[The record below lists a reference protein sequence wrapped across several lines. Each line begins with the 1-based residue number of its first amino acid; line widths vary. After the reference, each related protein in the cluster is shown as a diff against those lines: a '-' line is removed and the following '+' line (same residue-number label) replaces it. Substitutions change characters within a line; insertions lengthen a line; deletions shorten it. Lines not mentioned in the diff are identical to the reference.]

1 MATISELL
9 IKIGADNSGLSKALD
24 NTKQQIDSTFKDV
37 SPLNEMQ
44 GALTGTTNKVEALLG
59 SFTKF
64 AAMAAG
70 GFGMTSLISASV
82 EAGESLYQ
90 LQRRLGVTT
99 AEAGEFK
106 KILALTGGD
115 ADTASVAIMRMD
127 KNISGSSESA
137 KKAKAIFEAVGVS
150 MTDQNGK
157 LLPVN
162 KQLEQLAE
170 GYRKATEAGYGQE
183 FIMNTLG
190 SRGMALT
197 KTLQNFAEAKENA
210 AKVQSNGLIDPE
222 EMHKLDQE
230 MKVINMQLGQLKT
243 AGGAAFAPIAKEFLP
258 VILTGLQ
265 DTAKFIKE
273 NGAAIKE
280 TTKDVVALIAVYK
293 SLQAA
298 RAIAMKVNHVV
309 GGLTDHTEE
318 LRANESKETELTA
331 QQERAI
337 ARRIKNIE
345 KQSIAEERAYAKSV
359 AKMEVSEEEKSRLIA
374 KHIVQR
380 EKLAA
385 EAAERER
392 LIMTEMFAKINAER
406 QISVAKAATAYSE
419 NATAA
424 QAASTRIVAANT
436 KAAASAN
443 EIVIGNA
450 RAAQSEAAKAAAA
463 VTASS
468 TMVASNTAA
477 KAAIVETT
485 VAQDALTASEV
496 ITGDTAVVQGERK
509 VASEAAAKAAVVE
522 TTVAQEALTAAEVVT
537 GNTAVVQCSRTAE
550 ACAVV
555 TGAVGRLTSAVWAL
569 AQGWWGV
576 AAAIAYVL
584 YLSSQRSDATAA
596 QVNSRYITLDD
607 GTVVKSDG
615 AGGYKGVYDSN
626 AARAADYGDANGH
639 GDDYDP
645 GSRDYTS
652 SSYMGEDGEG
662 DGTAGYST
670 TSEPNNNYYELSD
683 AQKSEAW
690 GKDPN
695 RPMSWAEW
703 YNSNDPEA
711 VQERAR
717 QEANAA
723 SEGLSEQM
731 RKIFADTGSAI
742 RSGSSAGGGSVG
754 SSVASTPT
762 PVEYDVPIGE
772 YVAQVARDN
781 FQQGDQWRGTLGNDA
796 AGWCDDFTHEV
807 YKQVFESLGRADPFD
822 GVVND
827 DDFKA
832 AGAYH
837 EGSLSE
843 IRAQLQPGDLI
854 DTPGHV
860 GIYIGNGM
868 VRSRQ
873 SSAGINDLSLD
884 DFDSTFGGIIGFG
897 SIAEASGGQTVKSS
911 QIHGA
916 GATREAQEAAR
927 ALANARKEATA
938 LMQTMR
944 DAVQAN
950 DGPEYQTNMIKNIE
964 DVMRKK
970 QQINKIAATPG
981 IDQQTVDSL
990 NKELEKYAKSI
1001 DEKVKKKWR
1010 EAFQEMKDAASVAHA
1025 QVKHDY
1031 EALADAEF
1039 RTTLHKIDKE
1049 REAKEKALMK
1059 DKKDTETRAV
1069 INDWYHAQ
1077 VEAALEKRNKSRQE
1091 AHEKYINWLAE
1102 EGRLEQIIADLNT
1115 ETSSKKMVKSIDI
1128 AGQKKLAQTYVSI
1141 WKDAHGSMSS
1151 YIADVSTSVYSS
1163 LTDSMTEFIR
1173 GAKSAK
1179 SVLQDFTN
1187 SILQSMAK
1195 IAAQRLAASWMT
1207 GLLGAFSSTRK
1218 SGFTLGTGEKLN
1230 PSFGYTGSVV
1240 TGFTKFAKGG
1250 IVTAPTLAMIGE
1262 AGENEAVIPLNHENL
1277 SAMGGR
1283 SKSGGVVVNI
1293 TNKTD
1298 SKVSVQSSSYD
1309 EGLEKWVLDV
1319 VVDGASRNR
1328 GGFGTNLKTALGGQ
1342 A

>member
-24 NTKQQIDSTFKDV
+24 NTKKQIDSTFKDV

-170 GYRKATEAGYGQE
+170 GYKKATEAGYGQE

-210 AKVQSNGLIDPE
+210 AKVQGNGLIDPE

-265 DTAKFIKE
+265 DTAKFIKD

-298 RAIAMKVNHVV
+298 RTIAMKVSNVV
-309 GGLTDHTEE
+309 GGLADHSAE
-318 LRANESKETELTA
+318 LTANEAKETELTA

-337 ARRIKNIE
+337 AQRIKNIE
-345 KQSIAEERAYAKSV
+345 KQALAEERAYAKSV
-359 AKMEVSEEEKSRLIA
+359 AQMEVSEEEKSKLIA
-374 KHIVQR
+374 KHTVKR

-392 LIMTEMFAKINAER
+392 IIMTEMFAKINAER
-406 QISVAKAATAYSE
+406 QTSTAKAAASYSE
-419 NATAA
+419 EATAA
-424 QAASTRIVAANT
+424 QSAASRIAAANS
-436 KAAASAN
+436 KAASSAN
-443 EIVIGNA
+443 AIVVANG
-450 RAAQSEAAKAAAA
+450 RAAQSEAAKATAA
-463 VTASS
+463 VTASN
-468 TMVASNTAA
+468 TMVASNTVA

-485 VAQDALTASEV
+485 VAQEALTAAEV
-496 ITGDTAVVQGERK
+496 VTGDTAIVQGERK
-509 VASEAAAKAAVVE
+509 VAAETAAKAAVVE
-522 TTVAQEALTAAEVVT
+522 TTVAQETLTAAEVVT

-576 AAAIAYVL
+576 FAAVTAVL
-584 YLSSQRSDATAA
+584 YLSAQRSTSIGQNIGNQYTPLSTGRTAKFENGKFVRVTDESNDISQSVVA
-596 QVNSRYITLDD
+596 AMPSR
-607 GTVVKSDG
+607 
-615 AGGYKGVYDSN
+615 
-626 AARAADYGDANGH
+626 
-639 GDDYDP
+639 DDYDEEGMGDDVLDPDSTDLERYGGTNATEGAGAPSP
-645 GSRDYTS
+645 GPTYTVDDLTEAEQEEAF
-652 SSYMGEDGEG
+652 G
-662 DGTAGYST
+662 
-670 TSEPNNNYYELSD
+670 
-683 AQKSEAW
+683 KSEF
-690 GKDPN
+690 GKQQVL
-695 RPMSWAEW
+695 AEQQAAA
-703 YNSNDPEA
+703 EA
-711 VQERAR
+711 AAAEAQRQQE
-717 QEANAA
+717 EAMRNLFA
-723 SEGLSEQM
+723 S
-731 RKIFADTGSAI
+731 TGNVM
-742 RSGSSAGGGSVG
+742 SAGGGAGGGGG
-754 SSVASTPT
+754 SSSGGAAPA

-772 YVAQVARDN
+772 YVAQVAAEN
-781 FQQGDQWRGTLGNDA
+781 FQQGDQWRGTLGNDVD
-796 AGWCDDFTHEV
+796 GWCDDFTHEV
-807 YKQVFESLGRADPFD
+807 YKQVFESLGRSDPFD

-827 DDFKA
+827 DDFKT

-911 QIHGA
+911 LLHNA
-916 GATREAQEAAR
+916 GATKEAQDAER

-950 DGPEYQTNMIKNIE
+950 DGPEYQTNMIKNLE

-1025 QVKHDY
+1025 QVEHDY

-1039 RTTLHKIDKE
+1039 RTTLHKLDKE
-1049 REAKEKALMK
+1049 REAKEKSLMK

-1115 ETSSKKMVKSIDI
+1115 ETSSKKMVNSIDI

-1173 GAKSAK
+1173 GTKSAK

-1195 IAAQRLAASWMT
+1195 IAAQRLAATWMT
-1207 GLLGAFSSTRK
+1207 GILGAIGGKTASMTGNVLADSAISTTV
-1218 SGFTLGTGEKLN
+1218 SGLPVDGLGV
-1230 PSFGYTGSVV
+1230 SV
-1240 TGFTKFAKGG
+1240 TPFASGG

-1262 AGENEAVIPLNHENL
+1262 AGENEAVIPLNAENL
-1277 SAMGGR
+1277 AAIGGGN
-1283 SKSGGVVVNI
+1283 KGSGGVVVNI

-1298 SKVSVQSSSYD
+1298 SQVKVQNTSYD
-1309 EGLEKWVLDV
+1309 DGLEKWVLDV
-1319 VVDGASRNR
+1319 VVDGAARNR
-1328 GGFGTNLKTALGGQ
+1328 GGFGSNLKTALGG
-1342 A
+1342 

>member
-273 NGAAIKE
+273 NCAAIKE

-318 LRANESKETELTA
+318 LKANESKETELTA

-359 AKMEVSEEEKSRLIA
+359 AKMEVSEEEKSKLIA

-450 RAAQSEAAKAAAA
+450 RAAQSEAAKAAAS

-468 TMVASNTAA
+468 TMVASNTVA
-477 KAAIVETT
+477 KAAIAETT
-485 VAQDALTASEV
+485 VAQEALAAAEV
-496 ITGDTAVVQGERK
+496 VTGDTAVVQGERK
-509 VASEAAAKAAVVE
+509 VAAETAAKAAVVE
-522 TTVAQEALTAAEVVT
+522 TTVAQETLTAAEVVT

-576 AAAIAYVL
+576 FAAVVAVINLSAQRSTTIGQNIGNQYTSLSTGRTAKFENGKFVRVTDESNDISQSVVAAMPSRDDYDEEGMGDDVLDPDSTDLERYGGTNATEGAGAPSPGPTYTVDDLTEAEQAEAFGKSEFGKQQVLAEQQAAAEAAAAEA
-584 YLSSQRSDATAA
+584 QRQQEEAMRNLFASTGN
-596 QVNSRYITLDD
+596 VM
-607 GTVVKSDG
+607 G
-615 AGGYKGVYDSN
+615 AGGG
-626 AARAADYGDANGH
+626 
-639 GDDYDP
+639 
-645 GSRDYTS
+645 
-652 SSYMGEDGEG
+652 
-662 DGTAGYST
+662 
-670 TSEPNNNYYELSD
+670 
-683 AQKSEAW
+683 
-690 GKDPN
+690 
-695 RPMSWAEW
+695 
-703 YNSNDPEA
+703 
-711 VQERAR
+711 
-717 QEANAA
+717 
-723 SEGLSEQM
+723 
-731 RKIFADTGSAI
+731 
-742 RSGSSAGGGSVG
+742 AGGGGG
-754 SSVASTPT
+754 SSSGGAAPA

-772 YVAQVARDN
+772 YVAQVATEN
-781 FQQGDQWRGTLGNDA
+781 FQQGEQWRGTLGNDV

-807 YKQVFESLGRADPFD
+807 YRQVFESLGRADPFD

-837 EGSLSE
+837 DGSLSE

-854 DTPGHV
+854 DTPNHV

-884 DFDSTFGGIIGFG
+884 DFNATFGGIIGYG

-927 ALANARKEATA
+927 ALENARKQAVA

-944 DAVQAN
+944 DTVQAN
-950 DGPEYQTNMIKNIE
+950 DGTEYQTNMIKNIE

-1001 DEKVKKKWR
+1001 DKKVKKKWR
-1010 EAFQEMKDAASVAHA
+1010 EAFQEMKDVASVAHA

-1039 RTTLHKIDKE
+1039 HTTLHKLDKE

-1059 DKKDTETRAV
+1059 DKKDTGARAV

-1218 SGFTLGTGEKLN
+1218 SGFTLGTGEKLD

>member
-150 MTDQNGK
+150 MTDQTGK

-293 SLQAA
+293 SLQAV

-359 AKMEVSEEEKSRLIA
+359 AKMEVSEEEKSKLIA

-576 AAAIAYVL
+576 FAAVVAVINLSAQRSTTIGQNIGNQYTSLSTGRTAKFENGKFVRVTDESNDISQSVVAAMPSRDDYDEEGMGDDVLDPDSTDLERYGGTNATEGAGAPSPGPTYTVDDLTEAEQAEAFGKSEFGKQQVLAEQQAAAEAAAAEA
-584 YLSSQRSDATAA
+584 QRQQEEAMRNLFASTGN
-596 QVNSRYITLDD
+596 VM
-607 GTVVKSDG
+607 G
-615 AGGYKGVYDSN
+615 AGGG
-626 AARAADYGDANGH
+626 
-639 GDDYDP
+639 
-645 GSRDYTS
+645 
-652 SSYMGEDGEG
+652 
-662 DGTAGYST
+662 
-670 TSEPNNNYYELSD
+670 
-683 AQKSEAW
+683 
-690 GKDPN
+690 
-695 RPMSWAEW
+695 
-703 YNSNDPEA
+703 
-711 VQERAR
+711 
-717 QEANAA
+717 
-723 SEGLSEQM
+723 
-731 RKIFADTGSAI
+731 
-742 RSGSSAGGGSVG
+742 AGGGGG
-754 SSVASTPT
+754 SSSGGAAPA

-772 YVAQVARDN
+772 YVAQVATEN
-781 FQQGDQWRGTLGNDA
+781 FQQGEQWRGTLGNDV

-807 YKQVFESLGRADPFD
+807 YRQVFESLGRADPFD

-837 EGSLSE
+837 DGSLSE

-911 QIHGA
+911 LLHNA
-916 GATREAQEAAR
+916 GATKEAQDAEH

-950 DGPEYQTNMIKNIE
+950 DGPEYQTNMIKNLE

-1039 RTTLHKIDKE
+1039 RTTLHKLDKE

-1059 DKKDTETRAV
+1059 DKKDTEARAV

-1115 ETSSKKMVKSIDI
+1115 ETISKKMVKSIDI

-1179 SVLQDFTN
+1179 NVLQDFTN

>member
-150 MTDQNGK
+150 MTDQTGK

-170 GYRKATEAGYGQE
+170 GYRKTTEAGYGQE

-359 AKMEVSEEEKSRLIA
+359 AKMEVSEEEKSKLIA

-450 RAAQSEAAKAAAA
+450 RAAQSEAAKAAAS

-468 TMVASNTAA
+468 TMVASNTVA

-485 VAQDALTASEV
+485 VAQEALAAAEV
-496 ITGDTAVVQGERK
+496 VTGDTAVVQGERK
-509 VASEAAAKAAVVE
+509 VAAETAAKAAVVE
-522 TTVAQEALTAAEVVT
+522 TTVAQETLTAAEVVT

-576 AAAIAYVL
+576 FAAVVAVINLSAQRSTTIGQNIGNQYTSLSTGRTAKFENGKFVRVTDESNDISQSVVAAMPSRDDYDEEGMGDDVLDPDSTDLERYGGTNATEGAGAPSPGPTYTVDDLTEAEQAEAFGKSEFGKQQVLAEQQAAAEAAAAEA
-584 YLSSQRSDATAA
+584 QRQQEEAMRNLFASTGN
-596 QVNSRYITLDD
+596 VM
-607 GTVVKSDG
+607 G
-615 AGGYKGVYDSN
+615 AGGG
-626 AARAADYGDANGH
+626 
-639 GDDYDP
+639 
-645 GSRDYTS
+645 
-652 SSYMGEDGEG
+652 
-662 DGTAGYST
+662 
-670 TSEPNNNYYELSD
+670 
-683 AQKSEAW
+683 
-690 GKDPN
+690 
-695 RPMSWAEW
+695 
-703 YNSNDPEA
+703 
-711 VQERAR
+711 
-717 QEANAA
+717 
-723 SEGLSEQM
+723 
-731 RKIFADTGSAI
+731 
-742 RSGSSAGGGSVG
+742 AGGGGG
-754 SSVASTPT
+754 SSSGGAAPA

-772 YVAQVARDN
+772 YVAQVATEN
-781 FQQGDQWRGTLGNDA
+781 FQQGEQWRGTLGNDV

-807 YKQVFESLGRADPFD
+807 YRQVFESLGRADPFD

>member
-359 AKMEVSEEEKSRLIA
+359 AKMEVSEEEKSKLIA

-406 QISVAKAATAYSE
+406 QISVAK
-419 NATAA
+419 
-424 QAASTRIVAANT
+424 
-436 KAAASAN
+436 
-443 EIVIGNA
+443 
-450 RAAQSEAAKAAAA
+450 AAKAAAA

-596 QVNSRYITLDD
+596 QVNSRYITLED
-607 GTVVKSDG
+607 GTVVESDG
-615 AGGYKGVYDSN
+615 AGGYKGVYDPD

-645 GSRDYTS
+645 GSQDYTS
-652 SSYMGEDGEG
+652 SSYAGEDGEG
-662 DGTAGYST
+662 DGVDSYPT
-670 TSEPNNNYYELSD
+670 TSEPPNNTYELTE
-683 AQKSEAW
+683 AQQAEAW
-690 GKDPN
+690 RKDPN
-695 RPMSWAEW
+695 RPMTYEEW

-711 VQERAR
+711 VQERVR
-717 QEANAA
+717 QTTNAA
-723 SEGLSEQM
+723 SAGLNEQL
-731 RKIFADTGSAI
+731 RDLLNGTGNVM
-742 RSGSSAGGGSVG
+742 SSGGGSGGGG
-754 SSVASTPT
+754 SASGSAASA

-772 YVAQVARDN
+772 YVAQVAAEN
-781 FQQGDQWRGTLGNDA
+781 FQQGDQWRGTLGNDVD
-796 AGWCDDFTHEV
+796 GWCDDFTHEV
-807 YKQVFESLGRADPFD
+807 YKQVFESLGRSDPFD

-884 DFDSTFGGIIGFG
+884 DFNATFGGIIGYG

-927 ALANARKEATA
+927 ALENARKQAVA

-944 DAVQAN
+944 DTVQAN
-950 DGPEYQTNMIKNIE
+950 DGTEYQTNMLKNLE
-964 DVMRKK
+964 DVMKKK

-990 NKELEKYAKSI
+990 NKELDKYAKSI
-1001 DEKVKKKWR
+1001 DKKVKKKWR

-1039 RTTLHKIDKE
+1039 HTTLHKLDKE

-1059 DKKDTETRAV
+1059 DKKDTEARAV

-1115 ETSSKKMVKSIDI
+1115 ETISKKMVKSIDI

-1207 GLLGAFSSTRK
+1207 ELLGAFSSTRK
-1218 SGFTLGTGEKLN
+1218 SGFTLGTGEKLD

-1283 SKSGGVVVNI
+1283 PKSAGVVVNI

>member
-1 MATISELL
+1 LATISELL

-273 NGAAIKE
+273 NCAAIKE

-318 LRANESKETELTA
+318 LKANESKETELTA

-359 AKMEVSEEEKSRLIA
+359 AKMEVSEEEKSKLIA

-424 QAASTRIVAANT
+424 QAAYTRIVAANT

-450 RAAQSEAAKAAAA
+450 RAAQSEAAKAAAS

-468 TMVASNTAA
+468 TIVASNTAA

-522 TTVAQEALTAAEVVT
+522 TTVAQDALTAAEVVT

-569 AQGWWGV
+569 EQGWWGV
-576 AAAIAYVL
+576 FAAVVAVINLSAQRSTTIGQNIGNQYTSLSTGRTAKFENGKFVRVTDESNDISQSVVAAMPSRDDYDEEGMGDDVLDPDSTDLERYGGTNATEGAGAPSPGPTYTVDDLTEAEQAEAFGKSEFGKQQVLAEQQAAAEAAAAEA
-584 YLSSQRSDATAA
+584 QRQQEEAMRNLFASTGN
-596 QVNSRYITLDD
+596 VM
-607 GTVVKSDG
+607 G
-615 AGGYKGVYDSN
+615 AGGG
-626 AARAADYGDANGH
+626 
-639 GDDYDP
+639 
-645 GSRDYTS
+645 
-652 SSYMGEDGEG
+652 
-662 DGTAGYST
+662 
-670 TSEPNNNYYELSD
+670 
-683 AQKSEAW
+683 
-690 GKDPN
+690 
-695 RPMSWAEW
+695 
-703 YNSNDPEA
+703 
-711 VQERAR
+711 
-717 QEANAA
+717 
-723 SEGLSEQM
+723 
-731 RKIFADTGSAI
+731 
-742 RSGSSAGGGSVG
+742 AGGGGG
-754 SSVASTPT
+754 SSSGGAAPA

-772 YVAQVARDN
+772 YVAQVATEN
-781 FQQGDQWRGTLGNDA
+781 FQQGDQWRGTLGNDV

-837 EGSLSE
+837 DGSLSE

-911 QIHGA
+911 QIHGD

-1001 DEKVKKKWR
+1001 DKKVKKKWR

-1031 EALADAEF
+1031 EAFADAEF
-1039 RTTLHKIDKE
+1039 RTTLHKLDKE

-1059 DKKDTETRAV
+1059 DKKDTEARAV

-1115 ETSSKKMVKSIDI
+1115 ETSSKKMVNSIDI

-1207 GLLGAFSSTRK
+1207 ELLGAFSSTRK
-1218 SGFTLGTGEKLN
+1218 SGFTLGTGEKLD

-1283 SKSGGVVVNI
+1283 SKSGGMVVNI

>member
-190 SRGMALT
+190 SRGMTLT

-273 NGAAIKE
+273 NCAAIKE

-359 AKMEVSEEEKSRLIA
+359 AKMEVSEEEKSKLIA

-450 RAAQSEAAKAAAA
+450 RAAQSEAAKAAAS

-468 TMVASNTAA
+468 TMVASNTVA

-485 VAQDALTASEV
+485 VAQEALAAAEV
-496 ITGDTAVVQGERK
+496 VTGDTAVVQGERK
-509 VASEAAAKAAVVE
+509 VAAETAAKAAVVE
-522 TTVAQEALTAAEVVT
+522 TTVAQETLTAAEVVT

-576 AAAIAYVL
+576 FAAVVAVINLSAQRSTTIGQNIGNQYTSLSTGRTAKFENGKFVRVTDESNDISQSVVAAMPSRDDYDEEGMGDDVLDPDSTDLERYGGTNATEGAGAPSPGPTYTVDDLTEAEQAEAFGKSEFGKQQVLAEQQAAAEAAAAEA
-584 YLSSQRSDATAA
+584 QRQQEEAMRNLFASTGN
-596 QVNSRYITLDD
+596 VM
-607 GTVVKSDG
+607 G
-615 AGGYKGVYDSN
+615 AGGG
-626 AARAADYGDANGH
+626 
-639 GDDYDP
+639 
-645 GSRDYTS
+645 
-652 SSYMGEDGEG
+652 
-662 DGTAGYST
+662 
-670 TSEPNNNYYELSD
+670 
-683 AQKSEAW
+683 
-690 GKDPN
+690 
-695 RPMSWAEW
+695 
-703 YNSNDPEA
+703 
-711 VQERAR
+711 
-717 QEANAA
+717 
-723 SEGLSEQM
+723 
-731 RKIFADTGSAI
+731 
-742 RSGSSAGGGSVG
+742 AGGGGG
-754 SSVASTPT
+754 SSSGGAAPA

-772 YVAQVARDN
+772 YVAQVATEN
-781 FQQGDQWRGTLGNDA
+781 FQQGEQWRGTLGNDV

-807 YKQVFESLGRADPFD
+807 YRQVFESLGRADPFD

-884 DFDSTFGGIIGFG
+884 DFNATFGGIIGYG

-927 ALANARKEATA
+927 ALENARKQAVA

-944 DAVQAN
+944 DTVQAN
-950 DGPEYQTNMIKNIE
+950 DGTEYQTNMLKNLE
-964 DVMRKK
+964 DVMKKK

-990 NKELEKYAKSI
+990 NKELDKYAKSI
-1001 DEKVKKKWR
+1001 DKKVKKKWR

-1039 RTTLHKIDKE
+1039 HTTLHKLDKE

-1059 DKKDTETRAV
+1059 DKKDTEARAV

-1218 SGFTLGTGEKLN
+1218 SGFTLGTGEKLD

-1342 A
+1342 

>member
-273 NGAAIKE
+273 NCAAIKE

-318 LRANESKETELTA
+318 LKANESKETELTA

-359 AKMEVSEEEKSRLIA
+359 AKMEVSEEEKSKLIA

-424 QAASTRIVAANT
+424 QAAYTRIVAANT

-450 RAAQSEAAKAAAA
+450 RAAQSEAAKAAAS

-468 TMVASNTAA
+468 TIVASNTAA

-522 TTVAQEALTAAEVVT
+522 TTVAQDALTAAEVVT

-569 AQGWWGV
+569 EQGWWGV
-576 AAAIAYVL
+576 FAAVVAVINLSAQRSTTIGQNIGNQYTSLSTGRTAKFENGKFVRVTDESNDISQSVVAAMPSRDDYDEEGMGDDVLDPDSTDLERYGGTNATEGAGAPSPGPTYTVDDLTEAEQAEAFGKSEFGKQQVLAEQQAAAEAAAAEA
-584 YLSSQRSDATAA
+584 QRQQEEAMRNLFASTGN
-596 QVNSRYITLDD
+596 VM
-607 GTVVKSDG
+607 G
-615 AGGYKGVYDSN
+615 AGGG
-626 AARAADYGDANGH
+626 
-639 GDDYDP
+639 
-645 GSRDYTS
+645 
-652 SSYMGEDGEG
+652 
-662 DGTAGYST
+662 
-670 TSEPNNNYYELSD
+670 
-683 AQKSEAW
+683 
-690 GKDPN
+690 
-695 RPMSWAEW
+695 
-703 YNSNDPEA
+703 
-711 VQERAR
+711 
-717 QEANAA
+717 
-723 SEGLSEQM
+723 
-731 RKIFADTGSAI
+731 
-742 RSGSSAGGGSVG
+742 AGGGGG
-754 SSVASTPT
+754 SSSGGAAPA

-772 YVAQVARDN
+772 YVAQVATEN
-781 FQQGDQWRGTLGNDA
+781 FQQGDQWRGTLGNDV

-837 EGSLSE
+837 DGSLSE

-911 QIHGA
+911 QIHGD

-1001 DEKVKKKWR
+1001 DKKVKKKWR

-1031 EALADAEF
+1031 EAFADAEF
-1039 RTTLHKIDKE
+1039 RTTLHKLDKE

-1059 DKKDTETRAV
+1059 DKKDTEARAV

-1115 ETSSKKMVKSIDI
+1115 ETSSKKMVNSIDI

-1207 GLLGAFSSTRK
+1207 ELLGAFSSTRK
-1218 SGFTLGTGEKLN
+1218 SGFTLGTGEKLD

-1283 SKSGGVVVNI
+1283 SKSGGMVVNI

>member
-273 NGAAIKE
+273 NCAAIKE

-318 LRANESKETELTA
+318 LKANESKETELTA

-359 AKMEVSEEEKSRLIA
+359 AKMEVSEEEKSKLIA

-450 RAAQSEAAKAAAA
+450 RAAQSEAAKAAAS

-468 TMVASNTAA
+468 TMVASNTVA
-477 KAAIVETT
+477 KAAIAETT
-485 VAQDALTASEV
+485 VAQEALAAAEV
-496 ITGDTAVVQGERK
+496 VTGDTAVVQGERK
-509 VASEAAAKAAVVE
+509 VAAETAAKAAVVE
-522 TTVAQEALTAAEVVT
+522 TTVAQETLTAAEVVT

-576 AAAIAYVL
+576 FAAVVAVINLSAQRSTTIGQNIGNQYTSLSTGRTAKFENGKFVRVTDESNDISQSVVAAMPSRDDYDEEGMGDDVLDPDSTDLERYGGTNATEGAGAPSPGPTYTVDDLTEAEQAEAFGKSEFGKQQVLAEQQAAAEAAAAEA
-584 YLSSQRSDATAA
+584 QRQQEEAMRNLFASTGN
-596 QVNSRYITLDD
+596 VM
-607 GTVVKSDG
+607 G
-615 AGGYKGVYDSN
+615 AGGG
-626 AARAADYGDANGH
+626 
-639 GDDYDP
+639 
-645 GSRDYTS
+645 
-652 SSYMGEDGEG
+652 
-662 DGTAGYST
+662 
-670 TSEPNNNYYELSD
+670 
-683 AQKSEAW
+683 
-690 GKDPN
+690 
-695 RPMSWAEW
+695 
-703 YNSNDPEA
+703 
-711 VQERAR
+711 
-717 QEANAA
+717 
-723 SEGLSEQM
+723 
-731 RKIFADTGSAI
+731 
-742 RSGSSAGGGSVG
+742 AGGGGG
-754 SSVASTPT
+754 SSSGGAAPA

-772 YVAQVARDN
+772 YVAQVATEN
-781 FQQGDQWRGTLGNDA
+781 FQQGEQWRGTLGNDV

-807 YKQVFESLGRADPFD
+807 YRQVFESLGRADPFD

-837 EGSLSE
+837 DGSLSE

-854 DTPGHV
+854 DTPNHV

-884 DFDSTFGGIIGFG
+884 DFNATFGGIIGYG

-927 ALANARKEATA
+927 ALENARKQAVA

-944 DAVQAN
+944 DTVQAN
-950 DGPEYQTNMIKNIE
+950 DGTEYQTNMIKNIE

-1001 DEKVKKKWR
+1001 DKKVKKKWR
-1010 EAFQEMKDAASVAHA
+1010 EAFQEMKDVASVAHA

-1039 RTTLHKIDKE
+1039 HTTLHKLDKE

-1059 DKKDTETRAV
+1059 DKKDTGARAV

-1195 IAAQRLAASWMT
+1195 IAAQRLVASWMT

-1218 SGFTLGTGEKLN
+1218 SGFTLGTGEKLD

>member
-150 MTDQNGK
+150 MTDQTGK

-265 DTAKFIKE
+265 YTAKFIKE

-331 QQERAI
+331 QQERTI

-359 AKMEVSEEEKSRLIA
+359 AKMEVSEEEKSKLIA

-496 ITGDTAVVQGERK
+496 ITGNTAVVQGERK

-555 TGAVGRLTSAVWAL
+555 TGAVGRLTSAVRAL

-576 AAAIAYVL
+576 FAAVVAVINLSAQRSTTIGQNIGNQYTSLSTGRTAKFENGKFVRVTDESNDISQSVVAAMPSRDDYDEEGMGDDVLDPDSTDLERYGGTNATEGAGAPSPGPTYTVDDLTEAEQAEAFGKSEFGKQQVLAEQQAAAEAAAAEA
-584 YLSSQRSDATAA
+584 QRQQEEAMRNLFASTGN
-596 QVNSRYITLDD
+596 VM
-607 GTVVKSDG
+607 G
-615 AGGYKGVYDSN
+615 AGGG
-626 AARAADYGDANGH
+626 
-639 GDDYDP
+639 
-645 GSRDYTS
+645 
-652 SSYMGEDGEG
+652 
-662 DGTAGYST
+662 
-670 TSEPNNNYYELSD
+670 
-683 AQKSEAW
+683 
-690 GKDPN
+690 
-695 RPMSWAEW
+695 
-703 YNSNDPEA
+703 
-711 VQERAR
+711 
-717 QEANAA
+717 
-723 SEGLSEQM
+723 
-731 RKIFADTGSAI
+731 
-742 RSGSSAGGGSVG
+742 AGGGGG
-754 SSVASTPT
+754 SSSGGAAPA

-781 FQQGDQWRGTLGNDA
+781 FQQGDQWRGTLGNDVD
-796 AGWCDDFTHEV
+796 GWCDDFTHEV
-807 YKQVFESLGRADPFD
+807 YKQVFESLGRSDPFD

-884 DFDSTFGGIIGFG
+884 DFNATFGGIIGYG

-927 ALANARKEATA
+927 ALENARKQAVA

-944 DAVQAN
+944 DTVQAN

-1001 DEKVKKKWR
+1001 DKKVKKKWR

-1039 RTTLHKIDKE
+1039 RTTLHKLDKE

-1059 DKKDTETRAV
+1059 DKKDTEARAV

-1195 IAAQRLAASWMT
+1195 IAAQRLAASWTT

-1218 SGFTLGTGEKLN
+1218 SGFTLGTGEKLD

>member
-190 SRGMALT
+190 SRGMTLT

-258 VILTGLQ
+258 VILTGLH
-265 DTAKFIKE
+265 DTAKFIKD

-293 SLQAA
+293 SMQAA

-359 AKMEVSEEEKSRLIA
+359 AKMEVSEEEKSKLIA

-392 LIMTEMFAKINAER
+392 LIMTEMFAKINVER

-450 RAAQSEAAKAAAA
+450 RAAQSEAAKAAAS

-468 TMVASNTAA
+468 TMVASNTVA

-485 VAQDALTASEV
+485 VAQEALAAAEV
-496 ITGDTAVVQGERK
+496 VTGDTAVVQGERK
-509 VASEAAAKAAVVE
+509 VAAETAAKAAVVE
-522 TTVAQEALTAAEVVT
+522 TTVAQETLTAAEVVT
-537 GNTAVVQCSRTAE
+537 GNTAVMQCSRTAE

-576 AAAIAYVL
+576 FAAVVAVINLSAQRSTTIGQNIGNQYTSLSTGRTAKFENGKFVRVTDESNDISQSVVAAMPSRDDYDEEGMGDDVLDPDSTDLERYGGTNATEGAGAPSPGPTYTVDDLTEAEQAEAFGKSEFGKQQVLAEQQAAAEA
-584 YLSSQRSDATAA
+584 QRQQEEAMRNLFASTGN
-596 QVNSRYITLDD
+596 VM
-607 GTVVKSDG
+607 G
-615 AGGYKGVYDSN
+615 AGGG
-626 AARAADYGDANGH
+626 
-639 GDDYDP
+639 
-645 GSRDYTS
+645 
-652 SSYMGEDGEG
+652 
-662 DGTAGYST
+662 
-670 TSEPNNNYYELSD
+670 
-683 AQKSEAW
+683 
-690 GKDPN
+690 
-695 RPMSWAEW
+695 
-703 YNSNDPEA
+703 
-711 VQERAR
+711 
-717 QEANAA
+717 
-723 SEGLSEQM
+723 
-731 RKIFADTGSAI
+731 
-742 RSGSSAGGGSVG
+742 AGGGGG
-754 SSVASTPT
+754 SSSGGAAPA

-772 YVAQVARDN
+772 YVAQVATEN
-781 FQQGDQWRGTLGNDA
+781 FQQGEQWRGTLGNDV

-807 YKQVFESLGRADPFD
+807 YRQVFESLGRADPFD

-884 DFDSTFGGIIGFG
+884 DFNATFGGIIGYG

-927 ALANARKEATA
+927 ALENARKQAVA

-944 DAVQAN
+944 DTVQAN
-950 DGPEYQTNMIKNIE
+950 DGTEYQTNMIKNIE

-1001 DEKVKKKWR
+1001 DKKVKKKWR

-1039 RTTLHKIDKE
+1039 HTTLHKLDKE

-1059 DKKDTETRAV
+1059 DKKDTGARAV

-1077 VEAALEKRNKSRQE
+1077 VEAALEKRNKSQQE

-1218 SGFTLGTGEKLN
+1218 SGFTLGTGEKLD

>member
-150 MTDQNGK
+150 MTDQTGK

-359 AKMEVSEEEKSRLIA
+359 AKMEVSEEEKSKLIA

-596 QVNSRYITLDD
+596 QVNSRYITLED
-607 GTVVKSDG
+607 GTVVESDG
-615 AGGYKGVYDSN
+615 AGGYKGVYDPD

-645 GSRDYTS
+645 GSQDYTS
-652 SSYMGEDGEG
+652 SSYAGEDGEG
-662 DGTAGYST
+662 DGVDSYPT
-670 TSEPNNNYYELSD
+670 TSEPPNNTYELTE
-683 AQKSEAW
+683 AQQAEAW

-695 RPMSWAEW
+695 RPMTYEEW

-711 VQERAR
+711 VQERVR
-717 QEANAA
+717 QTTNAA
-723 SEGLSEQM
+723 SAGLNEQL
-731 RKIFADTGSAI
+731 RDLLNGTGNVM
-742 RSGSSAGGGSVG
+742 SSGGGSGGGG
-754 SSVASTPT
+754 SASGSAASA

-772 YVAQVARDN
+772 YVAQVAAEN
-781 FQQGDQWRGTLGNDA
+781 FQQGDQWRGTLGNDVD
-796 AGWCDDFTHEV
+796 GWCDDFTHEV
-807 YKQVFESLGRADPFD
+807 YKQVFESLGRSDPFD

-911 QIHGA
+911 LLHNA
-916 GATREAQEAAR
+916 GATKEAQDAEH

-1001 DEKVKKKWR
+1001 DKKVKKKWR
-1010 EAFQEMKDAASVAHA
+1010 EAFQEMKDVASVAHA

-1039 RTTLHKIDKE
+1039 HTTLHKLDKE

-1059 DKKDTETRAV
+1059 DKKDTGARAV

-1163 LTDSMTEFIR
+1163 LTDSMTKFIR

-1218 SGFTLGTGEKLN
+1218 SGFTLGTGEKLD

>member
-106 KILALTGGD
+106 KILVLTGGD

-359 AKMEVSEEEKSRLIA
+359 AKMEVSEEEKSKLIA

-576 AAAIAYVL
+576 FAAVVAVINLSAQRSTTIGQNIGNQYTSLSTGRTAKFENGKFVRVTDESNDISQSVVAAMPSRDDYDEEGMGDDVLDPDSTDLERYGGTNATEGAGAPSPGPTYTVDDLTEAEQAEAFGKSEFGKQQVLAEQQAAAEAAAAEA
-584 YLSSQRSDATAA
+584 QRQQEEAMRNLFASTGN
-596 QVNSRYITLDD
+596 VM
-607 GTVVKSDG
+607 G
-615 AGGYKGVYDSN
+615 AGGG
-626 AARAADYGDANGH
+626 
-639 GDDYDP
+639 
-645 GSRDYTS
+645 
-652 SSYMGEDGEG
+652 
-662 DGTAGYST
+662 
-670 TSEPNNNYYELSD
+670 
-683 AQKSEAW
+683 
-690 GKDPN
+690 
-695 RPMSWAEW
+695 
-703 YNSNDPEA
+703 
-711 VQERAR
+711 
-717 QEANAA
+717 
-723 SEGLSEQM
+723 
-731 RKIFADTGSAI
+731 
-742 RSGSSAGGGSVG
+742 AGGGGG
-754 SSVASTPT
+754 SSSGGAAPA

-837 EGSLSE
+837 DGSLSE

-897 SIAEASGGQTVKSS
+897 SIVEASGGQTVKSS
-911 QIHGA
+911 LLHNA
-916 GATREAQEAAR
+916 GATKEAQDAEH

-990 NKELEKYAKSI
+990 NKELDKYAKSI

-1039 RTTLHKIDKE
+1039 RTTLHKLDKE

-1059 DKKDTETRAV
+1059 DKKDTEARAV

-1115 ETSSKKMVKSIDI
+1115 ETISKKMVKSIDI

-1179 SVLQDFTN
+1179 NVLQDFTN

-1218 SGFTLGTGEKLN
+1218 SGFTLGTGEKLD

>member
-64 AAMAAG
+64 AAMAAS

-150 MTDQNGK
+150 MTDQTGK

-273 NGAAIKE
+273 NVAAIKE

-359 AKMEVSEEEKSRLIA
+359 AKMEVSEEEKSKLIA

-496 ITGDTAVVQGERK
+496 ITGNTAVVQGERK

-555 TGAVGRLTSAVWAL
+555 TGAVGRLTSAVRAL

-576 AAAIAYVL
+576 FAAVVAVIN
-584 YLSSQRSDATAA
+584 LSAQRSTTIGQNIGNQYTSLSTGRTAKFENGKFVRVTDESNDISQSVVA
-596 QVNSRYITLDD
+596 AMPSR
-607 GTVVKSDG
+607 
-615 AGGYKGVYDSN
+615 
-626 AARAADYGDANGH
+626 
-639 GDDYDP
+639 DDYDEEGMGDDVLDPDSTDLERYGGTNATEGAGAPSP
-645 GSRDYTS
+645 GPTYTVDDLTEAEQAEAF
-652 SSYMGEDGEG
+652 G
-662 DGTAGYST
+662 
-670 TSEPNNNYYELSD
+670 
-683 AQKSEAW
+683 KSEF
-690 GKDPN
+690 GKQQVL
-695 RPMSWAEW
+695 AEQQAAA
-703 YNSNDPEA
+703 EA
-711 VQERAR
+711 AAAEAQRQQE
-717 QEANAA
+717 EAMRNLFA
-723 SEGLSEQM
+723 S
-731 RKIFADTGSAI
+731 TGNVM
-742 RSGSSAGGGSVG
+742 GAGGGSGGGGG
-754 SSVASTPT
+754 SSSGGAAPA

-837 EGSLSE
+837 DGSLSE

-911 QIHGA
+911 LLHNA
-916 GATREAQEAAR
+916 GATKEAQDAER

-950 DGPEYQTNMIKNIE
+950 DGPEYQTNMIKNLE

-1001 DEKVKKKWR
+1001 DKKVKKKWR

-1039 RTTLHKIDKE
+1039 HTTLHKLDKE

-1059 DKKDTETRAV
+1059 DKKDTEARAV

-1115 ETSSKKMVKSIDI
+1115 ETSSKKMVNSIDI

-1218 SGFTLGTGEKLN
+1218 SGFTLGTGGKLD

>member
-359 AKMEVSEEEKSRLIA
+359 AKMEVSEEEKSKMIA

-436 KAAASAN
+436 KAAASVN

-522 TTVAQEALTAAEVVT
+522 TTVAQEALTTAEVVT

-555 TGAVGRLTSAVWAL
+555 TGAVGRLTSAVRAL

-576 AAAIAYVL
+576 FAAVVAVINLSAQRSTTIGQNIGNQYTSLSTGRTAKFENGKFVRVTDESNDISQSVVAAMPSRDDYDEEGMGDDVLDPDSTDLERYGGTNATEGAGAPSPGPTYTVDDLTEAEQAEAFGKSEFGKQQVLAEQQAAAEAAAAEA
-584 YLSSQRSDATAA
+584 QRQQEEAMRNLFASTGN
-596 QVNSRYITLDD
+596 VM
-607 GTVVKSDG
+607 G
-615 AGGYKGVYDSN
+615 AGGG
-626 AARAADYGDANGH
+626 
-639 GDDYDP
+639 
-645 GSRDYTS
+645 
-652 SSYMGEDGEG
+652 
-662 DGTAGYST
+662 
-670 TSEPNNNYYELSD
+670 
-683 AQKSEAW
+683 
-690 GKDPN
+690 
-695 RPMSWAEW
+695 
-703 YNSNDPEA
+703 
-711 VQERAR
+711 
-717 QEANAA
+717 
-723 SEGLSEQM
+723 
-731 RKIFADTGSAI
+731 
-742 RSGSSAGGGSVG
+742 AGGGGG
-754 SSVASTPT
+754 SSSGGAAPA

-772 YVAQVARDN
+772 YVAQVATEN

-837 EGSLSE
+837 DGSLSE

-884 DFDSTFGGIIGFG
+884 DFNATFGGIIGYG

-927 ALANARKEATA
+927 ALENARKQAVA

-944 DAVQAN
+944 DTVQAN
-950 DGPEYQTNMIKNIE
+950 DGTEYQTNMIKNIE

-1001 DEKVKKKWR
+1001 DKKVKKKWR
-1010 EAFQEMKDAASVAHA
+1010 EAFQEMKDVASVAHA

-1039 RTTLHKIDKE
+1039 HTTLHKLDKE

-1059 DKKDTETRAV
+1059 DKKDTGARAV

-1195 IAAQRLAASWMT
+1195 IAAQRLAASWTT

-1218 SGFTLGTGEKLN
+1218 SGFTLGTGEKLD
-1230 PSFGYTGSVV
+1230 PSFGYTGSVL

>member
-9 IKIGADNSGLSKALD
+9 IKIGADNSGLSKALGD
-24 NTKQQIDSTFKDV
+24 TKQQIHSTFKDV

-64 AAMAAG
+64 AAVAAG

-90 LQRRLGVTT
+90 LQRRLNVTA

-106 KILALTGGD
+106 RIMALTGGD

-137 KKAKAIFEAVGVS
+137 KKAKAIFDSLGIS

-162 KQLEQLAE
+162 KQLEQLAA
-170 GYRKATEAGYGQE
+170 GYQKATAAGYGQE

-197 KTLQNFAEAKENA
+197 KTLQNYAEAKENA
-210 AKVQSNGLIDPE
+210 AKIQSNGLIDPE
-222 EMHKLDQE
+222 EMHKVDQE

-243 AGGAAFAPIAKEFLP
+243 AGGAALAPIAKELLP
-258 VILTGLQ
+258 MILAGLQ
-265 DTAKFIKE
+265 DTSKFIKE

-280 TTKDVVALIAVYK
+280 ITKDVIALIAVYK
-293 SLQAA
+293 ALQAA
-298 RAIAMKVNHVV
+298 KSIATKVSTVAGN
-309 GGLTDHTEE
+309 LADHSAEVA
-318 LRANESKETELTA
+318 ANEAKETELTA

-345 KQSIAEERAYAKSV
+345 KQALAEERAYAKSV
-359 AKMEVSEEEKSRLIA
+359 AAMEVSEEEKSKLIA
-374 KHIVQR
+374 KHTVQR
-380 EKLAA
+380 ERLAA

-406 QISVAKAATAYSE
+406 QAATMKAAASYSE
-419 NATAA
+419 EATAA
-424 QAASTRIVAANT
+424 QAASTRIMAANA
-436 KAAASAN
+436 KAAASTN

-522 TTVAQEALTAAEVVT
+522 TTVAQETLTAAEVVT

-555 TGAVGRLTSAVWAL
+555 TGAVGRLTSAVRAL
-569 AQGWWGV
+569 ALGWWGV
-576 AAAIAYVL
+576 FAAVVAVMN
-584 YLSSQRSDATAA
+584 LSAQRSTSIGQNIGNQYTPLSTGRTAKFENGKFVRVTDESNDISQSVVA
-596 QVNSRYITLDD
+596 AMPSR
-607 GTVVKSDG
+607 
-615 AGGYKGVYDSN
+615 
-626 AARAADYGDANGH
+626 
-639 GDDYDP
+639 DDYDEEGMGDDVLDPDSTDLERYGGTNATEGAGAPSP
-645 GSRDYTS
+645 GPSYTVDDLTEAEQAEAF
-652 SSYMGEDGEG
+652 G
-662 DGTAGYST
+662 
-670 TSEPNNNYYELSD
+670 
-683 AQKSEAW
+683 KSEF
-690 GKDPN
+690 GKQQVL
-695 RPMSWAEW
+695 AEQQAAA
-703 YNSNDPEA
+703 EA
-711 VQERAR
+711 AAAEAQRQQE
-717 QEANAA
+717 EAMRNLFA
-723 SEGLSEQM
+723 S
-731 RKIFADTGSAI
+731 TGNVM
-742 RSGSSAGGGSVG
+742 SAGGGAGGSGG
-754 SSVASTPT
+754 SSSGGAAPA

-772 YVAQVARDN
+772 YVAQVATEN
-781 FQQGDQWRGTLGNDA
+781 FQQGDQWRGTLGNDV

-807 YKQVFESLGRADPFD
+807 YRQVFESLGRADPFD

-854 DTPGHV
+854 DTPNHV

-884 DFDSTFGGIIGFG
+884 DFNATFGGIIGYG

-927 ALANARKEATA
+927 ALENARKQAVA

-944 DAVQAN
+944 DTVQAN
-950 DGPEYQTNMIKNIE
+950 DGTEYQTNMLKNLE
-964 DVMRKK
+964 DVMKKK

-981 IDQQTVDSL
+981 IDQQTVSAL

-1010 EAFQEMKDAASVAHA
+1010 EAFREMRDAAAVSQA

-1031 EALADAEF
+1031 EALADAEYK
-1039 RTTLHKIDKE
+1039 TTLHKLQKE
-1049 REAKEKALMK
+1049 RDAKEKALMK
-1059 DKKDTETRAV
+1059 DKNDTETRAV

-1102 EGRLEQIIADLNT
+1102 EGRLAYIIADLNT
-1115 ETSSKKMVKSIDI
+1115 EDGAKKLIQSIDI
-1128 AGQKKLAQTYVSI
+1128 DGQKKLAQTYVSI
-1141 WKDAHGSMSS
+1141 WKDAHRTMEG
-1151 YIADVSTSVYSS
+1151 YITDVASSVYGTLS
-1163 LTDSMTEFIR
+1163 DSMAEFIR
-1173 GAKSAK
+1173 GTKSAK
-1179 SVLQDFTN
+1179 SVLQDFGN
-1187 SILQSMAK
+1187 SVMNMMAK
-1195 IAAQRLAASWMT
+1195 MAAQRLAATWMT
-1207 GLLGAFSSTRK
+1207 GLLGAFGHHSITGGVLAKSALASTV
-1218 SGFTLGTGEKLN
+1218 SGLPVDSLGI
-1230 PSFGYTGSVV
+1230 SV
-1240 TGFTKFAKGG
+1240 TPFAKGG

-1262 AGENEAVIPLNHENL
+1262 AGENEAVIPLNAENL
-1277 SAMGGR
+1277 AAMGGG
-1283 SKSGGVVVNI
+1283 SQKPSGGVVVNI
-1293 TNKTD
+1293 TNKSD
-1298 SKVSVQSSSYD
+1298 SQVKVQNSSYD
-1309 EGLEKWVLDV
+1309 GELEKWVLDI
-1319 VVDGASRNR
+1319 VVDGAMRNR
-1328 GGFGTNLKTALGGQ
+1328 GGFGSNLKTALR
-1342 A
+1342 

>member
-273 NGAAIKE
+273 NCAAIKE

-450 RAAQSEAAKAAAA
+450 RAAQSEAA
-463 VTASS
+463 
-468 TMVASNTAA
+468 
-477 KAAIVETT
+477 
-485 VAQDALTASEV
+485 
-496 ITGDTAVVQGERK
+496 
-509 VASEAAAKAAVVE
+509 
-522 TTVAQEALTAAEVVT
+522 
-537 GNTAVVQCSRTAE
+537 
-550 ACAVV
+550 
-555 TGAVGRLTSAVWAL
+555 
-569 AQGWWGV
+569 
-576 AAAIAYVL
+576 
-584 YLSSQRSDATAA
+584 QR
-596 QVNSRYITLDD
+596 
-607 GTVVKSDG
+607 
-615 AGGYKGVYDSN
+615 
-626 AARAADYGDANGH
+626 
-639 GDDYDP
+639 
-645 GSRDYTS
+645 
-652 SSYMGEDGEG
+652 
-662 DGTAGYST
+662 
-670 TSEPNNNYYELSD
+670 
-683 AQKSEAW
+683 
-690 GKDPN
+690 
-695 RPMSWAEW
+695 RP
-703 YNSNDPEA
+703 
-711 VQERAR
+711 
-717 QEANAA
+717 
-723 SEGLSEQM
+723 
-731 RKIFADTGSAI
+731 
-742 RSGSSAGGGSVG
+742 
-754 SSVASTPT
+754 
-762 PVEYDVPIGE
+762 
-772 YVAQVARDN
+772 
-781 FQQGDQWRGTLGNDA
+781 
-796 AGWCDDFTHEV
+796 
-807 YKQVFESLGRADPFD
+807 
-822 GVVND
+822 
-827 DDFKA
+827 
-832 AGAYH
+832 
-837 EGSLSE
+837 
-843 IRAQLQPGDLI
+843 
-854 DTPGHV
+854 
-860 GIYIGNGM
+860 
-868 VRSRQ
+868 
-873 SSAGINDLSLD
+873 
-884 DFDSTFGGIIGFG
+884 
-897 SIAEASGGQTVKSS
+897 
-911 QIHGA
+911 
-916 GATREAQEAAR
+916 
-927 ALANARKEATA
+927 
-938 LMQTMR
+938 
-944 DAVQAN
+944 
-950 DGPEYQTNMIKNIE
+950 
-964 DVMRKK
+964 
-970 QQINKIAATPG
+970 
-981 IDQQTVDSL
+981 
-990 NKELEKYAKSI
+990 
-1001 DEKVKKKWR
+1001 
-1010 EAFQEMKDAASVAHA
+1010 
-1025 QVKHDY
+1025 
-1031 EALADAEF
+1031 
-1039 RTTLHKIDKE
+1039 
-1049 REAKEKALMK
+1049 
-1059 DKKDTETRAV
+1059 
-1069 INDWYHAQ
+1069 
-1077 VEAALEKRNKSRQE
+1077 
-1091 AHEKYINWLAE
+1091 
-1102 EGRLEQIIADLNT
+1102 
-1115 ETSSKKMVKSIDI
+1115 
-1128 AGQKKLAQTYVSI
+1128 
-1141 WKDAHGSMSS
+1141 
-1151 YIADVSTSVYSS
+1151 
-1163 LTDSMTEFIR
+1163 
-1173 GAKSAK
+1173 
-1179 SVLQDFTN
+1179 
-1187 SILQSMAK
+1187 
-1195 IAAQRLAASWMT
+1195 
-1207 GLLGAFSSTRK
+1207 
-1218 SGFTLGTGEKLN
+1218 
-1230 PSFGYTGSVV
+1230 
-1240 TGFTKFAKGG
+1240 
-1250 IVTAPTLAMIGE
+1250 
-1262 AGENEAVIPLNHENL
+1262 
-1277 SAMGGR
+1277 
-1283 SKSGGVVVNI
+1283 
-1293 TNKTD
+1293 
-1298 SKVSVQSSSYD
+1298 
-1309 EGLEKWVLDV
+1309 
-1319 VVDGASRNR
+1319 
-1328 GGFGTNLKTALGGQ
+1328 
-1342 A
+1342 